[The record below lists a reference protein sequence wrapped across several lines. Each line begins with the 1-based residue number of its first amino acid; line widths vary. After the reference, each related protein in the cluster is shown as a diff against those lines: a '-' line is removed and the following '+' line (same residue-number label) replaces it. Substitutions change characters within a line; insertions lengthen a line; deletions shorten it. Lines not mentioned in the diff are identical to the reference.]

1 MKTGIIIIFHN
12 NEKQINPSF
21 FIQKIRNTSN
31 LKLCFVDNDSK
42 DNTSVMLDEIKEACP
57 EVSVVNI
64 KKFKSDI
71 SAVRAGARYM
81 SNQFNLNQLGY
92 VSANMLNIKYHGLNG
107 LIDAINENQELLSK
121 FNIEELKK
129 RKIKVSLFQSLFS
142 IIDYLKKIKVKNQF
156 IELQYLS
163 KF

>member
-12 NEKQINPSF
+12 NEKEINTSF
-21 FIQKIRNTSN
+21 FIEKIISTSN

-42 DNTSVMLDEIKEACP
+42 DNTSVLLNQIKETCQD
-57 EVSVVNI
+57 VSVVNI
-64 KKFKSDI
+64 KKFKSDM

-81 SNQFNLNQLGY
+81 SNQFDLSHLGY
-92 VSANMLNIKYHGLNG
+92 VSANMLNTKYHGLNG
-107 LIDAINENQELLSK
+107 LINAISENQEHLAK
-121 FNIEELKK
+121 FNMDDLKK

-142 IIDYLKKIKVKNQF
+142 IIDYLKKIKVENQF
-156 IELQYLS
+156 IKIQYLS